1 MSIKQLSN
9 EDLLDFLMTSEFH
22 ENYSPEELKFLL
34 TKWRYFYRL
43 LHGKYERVKIDSIG
57 EIEKIQQN
65 LDISN
70 IEKSKLLIEILNKDN
85 EIATI
90 KNRKLTFKERIKGRI
105 IE

>member
-43 LHGKYERVKIDSIG
+43 LYGKYERVKIDSIG

-85 EIATI
+85 EIVTI